1 MVATLSRGYIS
12 PQHAQ
17 KYYKSEQSQWNGK
30 LARTLELSGQ
40 VQRPDFIHL
49 AHGRSPTGVTLVD
62 KTRIQQQQHNAKAHG
77 KDSPIERA
85 GFDLTTSPPK
95 SVSIEICVFGNRAI
109 KDAHHQA
116 NATMLRVLEE
126 RYPLTRITQDGK
138 RPRVLTNALLIASF
152 SENTSRSQDPQ
163 FHTHNFIFNLQI
175 NPSTQRWQSL
185 ENSEIY
191 KAKMLLGLIYRNEL
205 AFAVRQLG
213 YAIQITDPKSG
224 LWELEASTAHQ
235 RRIFSDRRSEITAQV
250 GKDASAIAKE
260 QACQKTRPTKIEE
273 DVVTLERRWRDRA
286 VQANITSAQPHTFI
300 STAPATQQ
308 LDRIHLM
315 RLLIE
320 MLRNDPKAQRK
331 DLERHL
337 LIQSGRFSF
346 DAIQSAIDQFE
357 REREV
362 HQQHRTTLSLGAFN
376 YAFSQTS
383 GSSTP
388 IVQSPPIKSTTG
400 CDFRA
405 SAAKPSSI
413 AAVESGGREE
423 SRSNLEHQ
431 GRSHRS
437 PTKIGTNA
445 PTDQLSD
452 RQFRNGFTASRDS
465 RADPLSSTNRN
476 PAAAQGIDRQSTGCS
491 ERNDRTEATPRYD
504 ALEDNPSWRQL
515 KADLRRMDECFA
527 QSRSVAELQ
536 IDSSCSQPTVH
547 SPDRKIDSTPSTT
560 VQVESPNSAMER

>member
-1 MVATLSRGYIS
+1 MVATLSRRYIS

-49 AHGRSPTGVTLVD
+49 ANGRSPTGVTLID
-62 KTRIQQQQHNAKAHG
+62 KTRTQQQQQNAKANG
-77 KDSPIERA
+77 KSSPTERA

-109 KDAHHQA
+109 EDAHHRA

-138 RPRVLTNALLIASF
+138 RPRVFTTALLIASF

-235 RRIFSDRRSEITAQV
+235 RRIFSERRSEITAQV

-286 VQANITSAQPHTFI
+286 VQANITSAQPHTLI
-300 STAPATQQ
+300 STSPATQQ
-308 LDRIHLM
+308 LNRIHLM

-357 REREV
+357 HEREV
-362 HQQHRTTLSLGAFN
+362 HQHRTTLSLGAAN

-388 IVQSPPIKSTTG
+388 IVQSPAIKSTTG
-400 CDFRA
+400 CDFCA
-405 SAAKPSSI
+405 PAAKPSSI
-413 AAVESGGREE
+413 PAIESGGREE
-423 SRSNLEHQ
+423 SRSNLDHQ

-437 PTKIGTNA
+437 TTKIGTND
-445 PTDQLSD
+445 PTNHPSDQ
-452 RQFRNGFTASRDS
+452 QFRNDFTTSRDS
-465 RADPLSSTNRN
+465 RADSLSSTNGN
-476 PAAAQGIDRQSTGCS
+476 PAAAQGIDRQSTGRS
-491 ERNDRTEATPRYD
+491 QRNDRTEATPRYN
-504 ALEDNPSWRQL
+504 ALEDNPSWQQL
-515 KADLRRMDECFA
+515 KADLRHMDECFT

-536 IDSSCSQPTVH
+536 IDSSCTQPTVQ

-560 VQVESPNSAMER
+560 IQMESPNSAMER